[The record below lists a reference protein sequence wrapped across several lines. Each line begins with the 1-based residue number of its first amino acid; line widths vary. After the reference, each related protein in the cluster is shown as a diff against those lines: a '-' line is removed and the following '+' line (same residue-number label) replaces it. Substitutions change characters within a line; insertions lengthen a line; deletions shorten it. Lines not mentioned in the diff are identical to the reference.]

1 MLLSIST
8 APMSKRLSDKEAIR
22 IIKEAGFDAYDMSL
36 TKMFFEKETVFN
48 TDKYLDEARA
58 LREYADSLGIVC
70 NQAHAPYHSSC
81 GDPEKDE
88 YIFNAI
94 VRSMEIASVLGA
106 KIIVVHPKQHL
117 NYGDN
122 AEELFRLNVEF
133 YNRLIPYCE
142 KFGIKVATENMWQNN
157 AASGAITDSTCSRAW
172 EFNKYIDAINSPWI
186 TGCLDLGHV
195 SLISKNVPDFIR
207 QMGKDRIGALH
218 VHDTDFIDDSHTL
231 PFIEKMDYNAI
242 AKALG
247 EIGYEGDFTYEAN
260 SFFVNKPLELIPASY
275 KYACEIGRYLIG
287 EIEKA
292 KN

>member
-48 TDKYLDEARA
+48 TDKYLDEAKA

-88 YIFNAI
+88 YIFNSI

>member
-48 TDKYLDEARA
+48 TDKYLDEAKA